1 MTVTAAPERR
11 RTLDPRVFDGLLAL
25 VLAVALQLQ
34 LVLGG
39 EPRAT
44 AVSVLGGLALTLPLA
59 WRRRAPLA
67 VVLAYAA
74 AAALQAAL
82 GGAIFDGEPP
92 PVAALVTGGVA
103 FYSLGAHAGERAG
116 LAGLAL
122 GVLGLWTT
130 VVVSDHSDLASYLLS
145 AGLVA
150 LSPWLAGRTTRAR
163 FLRAEALERER
174 EGRARNAVSE
184 ERQRIAR
191 ELHDVVA
198 HGLVVMVV
206 QAQGAR
212 RILDQDPERAR
223 AALQAIEQTGQTALS
238 EMRRSLGVLREEEAP
253 ADRAPQP
260 TLDDLGGL
268 LEEMRRA
275 GLVVDLQI
283 EGERRALAEGVDRSA
298 YRIVQEALTNTI
310 KHAGLVPTRVTVAY
324 DADELRLEIVD
335 EGAGR
340 ARPGGAAVGG
350 EGDGSPPGGG
360 HGLVGMRER
369 VRLYGGELEARADN
383 GHGFVVRARIPL
395 AP

>member
-1 MTVTAAPERR
+1 MTAPSASERW
-11 RTLDPRVFDGLLAL
+11 RTLDARVFDGLLAL
-25 VLAVALQLQ
+25 VLTVALQLQ
-34 LVLGG
+34 IAFGTSVDATLV
-39 EPRAT
+39 T
-44 AVSVLGGLALTLPLA
+44 VLGGLALTVPLA

-67 VVLAYAA
+67 VVVAYGV
-74 AAALQAAL
+74 AAALGAAL
-82 GGAIFDGEPP
+82 GDTIFDGEPP
-92 PVAALVTGGVA
+92 LVAALVTGAIA
-103 FYSLGAHAGERAG
+103 FYTLGAHVGERAG
-116 LAGLAL
+116 LAGLAV

-130 VVVSDHSDLASYLLS
+130 VVVSDHSDLASFLFS

-163 FLRAEALERER
+163 TLRAEALERER
-174 EGRARNAVSE
+174 DVRAGAAVSE

-223 AALQAIEQTGQTALS
+223 EALRAIEQTGQTALAD
-238 EMRRSLGVLREEEAP
+238 MRRSLGVLREEAAP
-253 ADRAPQP
+253 ADLAPQP
-260 TLDDLGGL
+260 TLHDIDGL

-275 GLVVDLQI
+275 GLDVDLRI
-283 EGERRALAEGVDRSA
+283 EGEPRVLAEGIDRSA

-310 KHAGLVPTRVTVAY
+310 KHAGLVPARVTLRY
-324 DADELRLEIVD
+324 GDAELGLEIVNAGPA
-335 EGAGR
+335 GA
-340 ARPGGAAVGG
+340 PGSGPPD
-350 EGDGSPPGGG
+350 DGSGGDG

-369 VRLYGGELEARADN
+369 VRLYGGELEARSDN

-395 AP
+395 VP

>member
-1 MTVTAAPERR
+1 MTATALPERW
-11 RTLDPRVFDGLLAL
+11 RTRDPRVLDGLIAL
-25 VLAVALQLQ
+25 VLTVALQLQ
-34 LVLGG
+34 LALGG

-44 AVSVLGGLALTLPLA
+44 AVAVLGGLALTLPLA

-67 VVLAYAA
+67 VVIAYAA

-82 GGAIFDGEPP
+82 GGDDLRRR
-92 PVAALVTGGVA
+92 AAAARPRSSPARSPSTRSA
-103 FYSLGAHAGERAG
+103 PTPTSAPA
-116 LAGLAL
+116 LAGLGL

-130 VVVSDHSDLASYLLS
+130 VVVSDHTDLASYLFS

-150 LSPWLAGRTTRAR
+150 LSPWLAGRTSRAR
-163 FLRAEALERER
+163 RLRAEALERER

-223 AALQAIEQTGQTALS
+223 EALRAIEQTGQTALS
-238 EMRRSLGVLREEEAP
+238 EMRRSLGILREESAP

-260 TLDDLGGL
+260 TLDDLDAL
-268 LEEMRRA
+268 LAEMRRA
-275 GLVVDLQI
+275 GLVVDLRI

-324 DADELRLEIVD
+324 GADELRLEIVD
-335 EGAGR
+335 DGPGR
-340 ARPGGAAVGG
+340 ARRRRRAGRRRRRPRARRHARARAPLRRRARGAAATTATASSCGR
-350 EGDGSPPGGG
+350 GS
-360 HGLVGMRER
+360 R
-369 VRLYGGELEARADN
+369 
-383 GHGFVVRARIPL
+383 
-395 AP
+395 